1 MNTPTD
7 FAPQP
12 TGPLVTP
19 ASRQTRSFLKILM
32 GLLIVVV
39 FLGGGL
45 FWLDLRKA
53 REEEEKSNAR
63 QHVILR
69 PGNEAGDWRV
79 KEGSRVEELNRNI
92 ENLKRELGQLR
103 DQLGTSERKAQ
114 SGESTGSPR
123 GRERSDG
130 SRATPPPPLD
140 QILPPPQGAP
150 RTSVTG
156 GAPAPG
162 ALTPAHP
169 APGPTPPAPGSRTPT
184 SAMPATPPAEDDA
197 GSSGAET
204 PNAQHLLAKRPPEGP
219 RGGPSS
225 SLPPDSGKLRVI
237 TPHGIN
243 PRNAIPEAEKVG
255 WLPSGTIIPGIL
267 LTGIDAST
275 LAGQNLP
282 YPVLIR
288 LSDTALLPNDFRMDL
303 QNCVAVGAAVGDLA
317 TERVSIRTESLSCLL
332 KRSGALV
339 TIDGDLKATILGG
352 DGKTGIRGRVVMK
365 EGALIARTMVAGFL
379 SGLSEAFKPRIS
391 YAPIQLGSSDV
402 TNNSAFSLPPI
413 QDTLA
418 AAGLAGIGKS
428 MDRLTEFYTALAMKT
443 APVIEVSSGTTVDL
457 VVLKGLPLRWKASAP
472 SEQRSD
478 IIE

>member
-1 MNTPTD
+1 
-7 FAPQP
+7 
-12 TGPLVTP
+12 
-19 ASRQTRSFLKILM
+19 
-32 GLLIVVV
+32 
-39 FLGGGL
+39 
-45 FWLDLRKA
+45 
-53 REEEEKSNAR
+53 
-63 QHVILR
+63 
-69 PGNEAGDWRV
+69 
-79 KEGSRVEELNRNI
+79 
-92 ENLKRELGQLR
+92 
-103 DQLGTSERKAQ
+103 
-114 SGESTGSPR
+114 
-123 GRERSDG
+123 
-130 SRATPPPPLD
+130 
-140 QILPPPQGAP
+140 
-150 RTSVTG
+150 
-156 GAPAPG
+156 
-162 ALTPAHP
+162 
-169 APGPTPPAPGSRTPT
+169 
-184 SAMPATPPAEDDA
+184 MPATPPAEDDA

-443 APVIEVSSGTTVDL
+443 APVIEVSSGTKVDL

-478 IIE
+478 LIE